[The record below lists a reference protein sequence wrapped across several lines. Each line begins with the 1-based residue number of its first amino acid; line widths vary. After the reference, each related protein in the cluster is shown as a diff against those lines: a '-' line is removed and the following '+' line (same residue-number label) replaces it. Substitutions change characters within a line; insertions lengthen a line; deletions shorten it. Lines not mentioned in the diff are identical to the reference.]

1 MLVNILTMSA
11 AISQDPDE
19 TPAPM
24 PTAPS
29 KPTASVTHP
38 QAQSPKGLLTRVRK
52 VRAEQMPP
60 PPPIAS
66 TSVSAHLSTSA
77 SAHTVITES
86 AGPSASA
93 SAGPSTMP
101 YRLRKKTL
109 SAAIVDSDDDNAAA
123 GGVAEQAK
131 EMPPGFVIPVVN
143 VQHPSPDKDKEKKA
157 PPFATGKVCF

>member
-1 MLVNILTMSA
+1 MSA

-38 QAQSPKGLLTRVRK
+38 QAQSPKGLLTRARK
-52 VRAEQMPP
+52 AHAEQMPPP

-66 TSVSAHLSTSA
+66 TSTSARLSMSA
-77 SAHTVITES
+77 SAPTAITES

-101 YRLRKKTL
+101 YKLRKKTL
-109 SAAIVDSDDDNAAA
+109 SAAIVDSDDDDAT
-123 GGVAEQAK
+123 GGDAAEQAK
-131 EMPPGFVIPVVN
+131 EMPPGFVVPVVN

-157 PPFATGKVCF
+157 LPFAMGEVCF

>member
-1 MLVNILTMSA
+1 MSA

-19 TPAPM
+19 TPAPT

-29 KPTASVTHP
+29 EPTESVTHP
-38 QAQSPKGLLTRVRK
+38 QAQSPKGLLTRARK
-52 VRAEQMPP
+52 ARAEQMPP
-60 PPPIAS
+60 PPPPIAS
-66 TSVSAHLSTSA
+66 TSASARLSTSA
-77 SAHTVITES
+77 SAPTAITE
-86 AGPSASA
+86 

-123 GGVAEQAK
+123 GDVAEQAK
-131 EMPPGFVIPVVN
+131 EMPPGFVVPVVN

-157 PPFATGKVCF
+157 LPFATGEVCF

>member
-1 MLVNILTMSA
+1 MSA

-19 TPAPM
+19 TPAPT

-29 KPTASVTHP
+29 EPTALVTHP
-38 QAQSPKGLLTRVRK
+38 QAQSPKGLLTRARK
-52 VRAEQMPP
+52 ARAEQMPLP

-66 TSVSAHLSTSA
+66 TSVSARLSTSA
-77 SAHTVITES
+77 SAPTVITES
-86 AGPSASA
+86 T
-93 SAGPSTMP
+93 GPSTMP

-109 SAAIVDSDDDNAAA
+109 SAAIVDSDDDNAAT
-123 GGVAEQAK
+123 GDVAEQAK

-157 PPFATGKVCF
+157 LPFAMGEVCF